1 MYPFPLYFGI
11 SASCSKPIIGNGM
24 VSPDRMAIDSGAT
37 YSVTCDAT
45 FEISGSPTI
54 NCEGGNQLSE
64 LPTCEP
70 GQSIIQRY
78 LFISQ

>member
-1 MYPFPLYFGI
+1 MYSFLLYFGI
-11 SASCSKPIIGNGM
+11 SASCSKPIIENGM
-24 VSPDRMAIDSGAT
+24 VSPDRLAIESGAT

-54 NCEGGNQLSE
+54 NCEGNQLSE
-64 LPTCEP
+64 LPTCET
-70 GQSIIQRY
+70 GKSIIQRY